1 MSTFSTPS
9 GDREKEEVRARTDIA
24 ELVGRYVK
32 LKPSGRNL
40 KGLCPFHKEKTP
52 SFVVTPERG
61 TFHCFGCGKGGD
73 AFTFLQEMEGVDFRE
88 ALQMLAEE
96 AGVRLTSRPEPPR
109 QQERADF
116 PPKTEMLRI
125 HALAMDFYYRAIR
138 GNPRAVD
145 YFKARGLRAET
156 VREFKLGYAPPG
168 WSNLIDFL
176 TGKGIGETAVEA
188 CGLALRKDQGRPY
201 DRFRDRIIFTLF
213 DPAGRAIGFAGR
225 GMEKDAQPKY
235 LNSPETPIYRKSRTL
250 YGLHKALPFVKE
262 QDAIIVVEGYMD
274 FLSLYEAGVR
284 NVVATSGTALTAD
297 HAHMLRRFAP
307 RATLV
312 FDGDAAGVQ
321 AAERGVSVLAPV
333 GLDVRVM
340 ILPNDDDPDSYVRR
354 EGAESFRALLEGA
367 QDGLA
372 FVLNR
377 TVEAHGMSSAAQKSM
392 VIGRLQPLLN
402 DIGDTIIQTDFARR
416 IADRLHVDER
426 LVMERIRAERHGGR
440 RDEPAAPAP
449 QSRSYA
455 STLEGHF
462 LHLIVSHPELV
473 PEAAEYVPPD
483 TLTDRFSNELY
494 CSVLG
499 AYQRDSSLGS
509 LLDTVEGPE
518 ATRAVASLV
527 ALSEPSEQPHEEL
540 AHTII
545 ELQKKFVRY
554 RLKQIR
560 QQLQQAPHDRALLKE
575 HKEFALKLR
584 DLTMGQ
590 A

>member
-1 MSTFSTPS
+1 MNASHTSS
-9 GDREKEEVRARTDIA
+9 ADRDKEEVRARTDIA
-24 ELVGRYVK
+24 EVVGRYVK
-32 LKPSGRNL
+32 LKPAGRNL

-52 SFVVTPERG
+52 SFIVTPDRG

-73 AFTFLQEMEGVDFRE
+73 VFTFLEEAEGLGFKE
-88 ALQMLAEE
+88 ALHMLAEE
-96 AGVRLTSRPEPPR
+96 AGVRLTNRPERPAA
-109 QQERADF
+109 QQQTDF

-125 HALAMDFYYRAIR
+125 HALAMDFYYRNIR
-138 GNPRAVD
+138 GEQRAVE
-145 YFKARGLRAET
+145 YFKSRGLQAET
-156 VREFKLGYAPPG
+156 VRDFKLGYAPPG

-176 TGKGIGETAVEA
+176 KGKGIAESAVEA

-250 YGLHKALPFVKE
+250 YGLHKALPFIKE
-262 QDAIIVVEGYMD
+262 QDTVIVVEGYMD

-307 RATLV
+307 RVMLV

-321 AAERGVSVLAPV
+321 AAERGVAVLAPV

-354 EGAESFRALLEGA
+354 EGAEAFTALLGRA
-367 QDGLA
+367 QDGLQ
-372 FVLNR
+372 FVLER
-377 TVEAHGMSSAAQKSM
+377 AVEAHGTESAAQKSA
-392 VIGRLQPLLN
+392 VLGQLQPLLS
-402 DIGDTIIQTDFARR
+402 DISDSIIRDDFARH
-416 IADRLHVDER
+416 IADRLHVAER
-426 LVMERIRAERHGGR
+426 LVLERIRPARRERESAEA
-440 RDEPAAPAP
+440 AAPAP

-455 STLEGHF
+455 SSLEGHF
-462 LHLIVSHPELV
+462 IHLIVSHPELV

-499 AYQRDSSLGS
+499 AFQRDPSLGS
-509 LLDTVEGPE
+509 LLDSVEGPE
-518 ATRAVASLV
+518 ATQTVA
-527 ALSEPSEQPHEEL
+527 ALIALPEPSEQPHEEL

-545 ELQKKFVRY
+545 ELQKKYVRY

-560 QQLQQAPHDRALLKE
+560 LALQKAPRDRALLKE

>member
-1 MSTFSTPS
+1 MNTFPTSS
-9 GDREKEEVRARTDIA
+9 SDRDKEEVRARTDIA

-52 SFVVTPERG
+52 SFVVTPDRG

-73 AFTFLQEMEGVDFRE
+73 AFTFLQEMEGIDFRE
-88 ALQMLAEE
+88 ALHMLAEE
-96 AGVRLTSRPEPPR
+96 AGVRLTSRAEPPP
-109 QQERADF
+109 QQRPDM

-138 GNPRAVD
+138 DHQSAVD
-145 YFKARGLRAET
+145 YFKSRGLRAET

-168 WSNLIDFL
+168 WSNLIDHL
-176 TGKGIGETAVEA
+176 TSRGVTESAVEA

-213 DPAGRAIGFAGR
+213 DAAGRAIGFAGR

-250 YGLHKALPFVKE
+250 YGLHKALPFIKE
-262 QDAIIVVEGYMD
+262 LDTAIAVEGYMD
-274 FLSLYEAGVR
+274 FLSLYEAGIR

-307 RATLV
+307 RVTLV

-321 AAERGVSVLAPV
+321 AAERGVGVLAPE
-333 GLDVRVM
+333 GLDVRVL

-354 EGAESFRALLEGA
+354 EGADAFRALLERA
-367 QDGLA
+367 QDGLR
-372 FVLNR
+372 FVLER
-377 TVEAHGMSSAAQKSM
+377 AVQTHGVDSAAQKSM
-392 VIGRLQPLLN
+392 VIQQLRPLLSEIR
-402 DIGDTIIQTDFARR
+402 DAIIQTDFARR

-426 LVMERIRAERHGGR
+426 LVLERIRPERQER
-440 RDEPAAPAP
+440 RGDETATPAP
-449 QSRSYA
+449 RTRSYA
-455 STLEGHF
+455 SSLEGHF
-462 LHLIVSHPELV
+462 IHLIVSHPELV
-473 PEAAEYVPPD
+473 PEASEYVPPD

-509 LLDTVEGPE
+509 LLDSVEGPE
-518 ATRAVASLV
+518 ATREMAALL

-545 ELQKKFVRY
+545 ELQKKYVRY
-554 RLKQIR
+554 QLKRIR